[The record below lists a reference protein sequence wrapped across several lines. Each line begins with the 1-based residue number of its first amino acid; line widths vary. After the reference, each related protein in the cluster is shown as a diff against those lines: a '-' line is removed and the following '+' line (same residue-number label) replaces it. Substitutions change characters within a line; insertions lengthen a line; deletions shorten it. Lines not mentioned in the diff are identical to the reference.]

1 MAEYKIW
8 DKQESINKRMSQN
21 SILSLLIKQ
30 KSYENISNDKFVS
43 NESPSAS
50 EVKPN
55 IRNDIYCLKGR

>member
-1 MAEYKIW
+1 
-8 DKQESINKRMSQN
+8 MSQN

-30 KSYENISNDKFVS
+30 KSYENFSNDKFVS

-55 IRNDIYCLKGR
+55 IGNDIYCLKGR